1 MAVVIDFQAYREAKL
16 DLDCIKRRVEK
27 ERLKG
32 WKNFLEWKL
41 AEISAQE
48 KLERLK
54 KAA

>member
-1 MAVVIDFQAYREAKL
+1 MVIDFLVYREAKL

-32 WKNFLEWKL
+32 WKSFLEWKP
-41 AEISAQE
+41 AEVSAQK
-48 KLERLK
+48 KLDQIK